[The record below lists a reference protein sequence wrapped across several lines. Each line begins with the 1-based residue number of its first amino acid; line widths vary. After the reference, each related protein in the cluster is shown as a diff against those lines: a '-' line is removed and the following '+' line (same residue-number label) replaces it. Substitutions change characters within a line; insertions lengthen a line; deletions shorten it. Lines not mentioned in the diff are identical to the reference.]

1 MAEKKIQLTKKDR
14 LAVAW
19 RSTFIQGSWNYE
31 RMQNGGWCYALI
43 PALKKVISQKKKIG
57 RQL

>member
-1 MAEKKIQLTKKDR
+1 MAEKIELSKKDR

-31 RMQNGGWCYALI
+31 RMQMVVGVSQCYQL
-43 PALKKVISQKKKIG
+43 SKII
-57 RQL
+57 QN

>member
-31 RMQNGGWCYALI
+31 RMQ
-43 PALKKVISQKKKIG
+43 
-57 RQL
+57 